1 MSKSNI
7 NIIRHDELEEIDTNL
22 IGNGVFGNC
31 FFKKIQT
38 TWN

>member
-22 IGNGVFGNC
+22 IGNGVLAIAF
-31 FFKKIQT
+31 
-38 TWN
+38 